1 MPKSFLFGIL
11 TLLIILPGCLETQS
25 SKGQSSPP
33 LTQPVVESPEED
45 PNQVTSLLGTALPEK
60 ALPEKIKQRRTL
72 QLNEARLKYE
82 RTPDSLENI
91 IWYGR
96 RLAYLGKYNEAIH
109 IYSVGLDL
117 FPDSYR
123 LLRHRGHRYVTTR
136 KFGEAIEDLQR
147 AAFYARPAQN
157 AIEQDGLP
165 NRLNKPLSNTKFN
178 IWYHLGVAYYLK
190 GNYDKAISAFKKC
203 MTFANNDDL
212 VVATTNWFH
221 LTYRKIGNNEA
232 ADLLL
237 QKVNRR
243 MNIIENYSYHQQL
256 LLFKGVYTPETL
268 LDRAEQENNAL
279 NPTLSYG
286 VASWYIFNGD
296 LNKGKEILER
306 ILLSP
311 NWDSF
316 GYIAAE
322 ADMLS
327 LSNL

>member
-1 MPKSFLFGIL
+1 MQKPLLFGC
-11 TLLIILPGCLETQS
+11 LIFTFLSGCLETQS
-25 SKGQSSPP
+25 SKGQDSPP
-33 LTQPVVESPEED
+33 LTQPVVEPQEED

-60 ALPEKIKQRRTL
+60 ALPAKVKQRRQA
-72 QLNEARLKYE
+72 QLDEARQKYE

-96 RLAYLGKYNEAIH
+96 RLAYLGRYNEAIH
-109 IYSVGLDL
+109 LYSVGLDL

-123 LLRHRGHRYVTTR
+123 LLRHRGHRYITVR

-147 AAFYARPAQN
+147 AAFYARPAAN
-157 AIEQDGLP
+157 AIEKDGLP

-212 VVATTNWFH
+212 MVATTNWFH
-221 LTYRKIGNNEA
+221 LTYRKIGNQEA
-232 ADLLL
+232 ADQLL
-237 QKVNRR
+237 QKIHRR
-243 MNIIENYSYHQQL
+243 MDIIENYSYHQQL
-256 LLFKGVYTPETL
+256 LLFKGVYTDKTL
-268 LDRAEQENNAL
+268 LERAEQENNAL

-286 VASWYIFNGD
+286 IASWHIFNG
-296 LNKGKEILER
+296 NIPEGKNILER